1 MYYHANIENQIKEI
15 LESVNLLKHEE
26 HNSENKLVDFIDG
39 TLYKKLIQ
47 SEDGILFKKNEAI
60 SLNLNTDGISTFNK
74 SKNTIWPFYL
84 IINEIC
90 IEERFLVE
98 NMVLADKFK
107 FYILSN

>member
-15 LESVNLLKHEE
+15 LESVNLLKPEE
-26 HNSENKLVDFIDG
+26 HNSENKLVDFMNG

-60 SLNLNTDGISTFNK
+60 SLNLNADGISTLNK
-74 SKNTIWPFYL
+74 SKITILPFYL
-84 IINEIC
+84 TINEIR

-98 NMVLADKFK
+98 NMVLAG
-107 FYILSN
+107 